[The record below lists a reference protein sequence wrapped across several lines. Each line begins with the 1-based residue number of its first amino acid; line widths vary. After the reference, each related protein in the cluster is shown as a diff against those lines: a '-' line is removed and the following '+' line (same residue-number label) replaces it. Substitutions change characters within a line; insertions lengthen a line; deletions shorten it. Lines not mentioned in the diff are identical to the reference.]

1 MNLFQI
7 TDIKMIL
14 TVALSVL
21 WIVSGM
27 LLYAFI
33 GVKHG
38 PDGGLDKLADAVV
51 YVFIWRLFIY
61 GPPVLITVLFFA
73 LWLIQNHI
81 KAVPIAVIIIIALIL
96 GRILYIKFFRKII
109 YTPEKV
115 AAGISSFEKWRS
127 HNDEKSSVEYTE
139 HDIICRYSQYVISE
153 TMNEYRSMQ
162 SEDDVGLKTAFID
175 AALKA
180 HCQELSQ
187 VEGWEYFPDIK
198 KLLIPPRRDGD
209 ERFLLSNSDFRHIA
223 GHYHR
228 TMNRDH
234 WYDRYQFKNS
244 PIAEWFS
251 WLPMLA
257 IFYNDGTMDMVIA
270 T

>member
-21 WIVSGM
+21 WLVSGM

-38 PDGGLDKLADAVV
+38 PDGGLDKLADAFV
-51 YVFIWRLFIY
+51 YVFIWRLLIY
-61 GPPVLITVLFFA
+61 GPPILITSVAFA

-127 HNDEKSSVEYTE
+127 HNAGESSVEYTE
-139 HDIICRYSQYVISE
+139 HDIICNYIKYVISE
-153 TMNEYRSMQ
+153 TMNEYRSMHPK
-162 SEDDVGLKTAFID
+162 DDVGLKTAFSD

-180 HCQELSQ
+180 HCPELSQ

-198 KLLIPPRRDGD
+198 KLIPPRSDGD

-223 GHYHR
+223 DRYHR

-234 WYDRYQFKNS
+234 RYDRYQFKNS

>member
-21 WIVSGM
+21 WIILGM
-27 LLYAFI
+27 LLYIFI

-38 PDGGLDKLADAVV
+38 PQGGLDKLANAVV

-61 GPPVLITVLFFA
+61 GPPILITTLLFA

-81 KAVPIAVIIIIALIL
+81 KAVPIVVLIIVTLIL
-96 GRILYIKFFRKII
+96 SGLLYKRFFRKII
-109 YTPEKV
+109 YTPERV
-115 AAGISSFEKWRS
+115 AAGISSYEEWHR
-127 HNDEKSSVEYTE
+127 HNAGYFSAGYTE
-139 HDIICRYSQYVISE
+139 HDMICKYIRYIISE
-153 TMNEYRSMQ
+153 SLNEYRSMY
-162 SEDDVGLKTAFID
+162 SEDDTGLKTAFID

-180 HCQELSQ
+180 HCPELSQ

-198 KLLIPPRRDGD
+198 KLPIPPRRDGD
-209 ERFLLSNSDFRHIA
+209 ERFLLSHSDVRHIA
-223 GHYHR
+223 DHYHR

-234 WYDRYQFKNS
+234 WYDRYHFKNYA
-244 PIAEWFS
+244 IIEWYS

-257 IFYNDGTMDMVIA
+257 VFYNDGTMDMVIA

>member
-7 TDIKMIL
+7 TDIKMIWSL
-14 TVALSVL
+14 VLSVL
-21 WIVSGM
+21 WLVSGI

-38 PDGGLDKLADAVV
+38 PDGGLDKLADAFVH
-51 YVFIWRLFIY
+51 VFIWRLLIY
-61 GPPVLITVLFFA
+61 GPPVLITSVAFA

-81 KAVPIAVIIIIALIL
+81 KAIPIVVIIIITLIL
-96 GRILYIKFFRKII
+96 SGLLYKKYFKKII

-115 AAGISSFEKWRS
+115 AAGLCSFEEWHSRHAGDVSRK
-127 HNDEKSSVEYTE
+127 DTE
-139 HDIICRYSQYVISE
+139 HDTICEYIGYLISE
-153 TMNEYRSMQ
+153 ALSEYRSMHF
-162 SEDDVGLKTAFID
+162 EDDVSLKTAFID

-180 HCQELSQ
+180 HCSGLSP
-187 VEGWEYFPDIK
+187 VESWKYFPDIK
-198 KLLIPPRRDGD
+198 KLIPPRSDGD

-223 GHYHR
+223 DRYHR

-234 WYDRYQFKNS
+234 RYDRYQFKDS
-244 PIAEWFS
+244 VIAEWYS